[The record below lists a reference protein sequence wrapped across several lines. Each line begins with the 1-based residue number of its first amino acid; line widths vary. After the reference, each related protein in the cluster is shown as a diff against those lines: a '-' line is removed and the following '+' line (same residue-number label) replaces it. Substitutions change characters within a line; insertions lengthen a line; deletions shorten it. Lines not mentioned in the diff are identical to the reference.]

1 MNPIDRTVDLLRHS
15 HHAIG
20 LTGAGVSTHSG
31 IPDFRS
37 PGSGIWEQ
45 VDPLEVASVFA
56 FRRQPEAFFNWFR
69 PLARQL
75 HEAQPNPA
83 HQALAQLEAAGI
95 LKAVIT
101 QNIDGLHQK
110 AGSRCV
116 LEVHGNLRQATCIR
130 CYRVF
135 PTEELFE
142 TFMTD
147 GHVPHCPQCGN
158 VLKPNVILFGEQL
171 PAAVMQEA
179 QRYAS
184 RCDVML
190 VAGSS
195 LEVAPVSDLP
205 HLAQRR
211 GARVIL
217 VNLQPTHMDAQAD
230 ALFHAD
236 VVDILPQIAQACG
249 MPAPEYDQA

>member
-1 MNPIDRTVDLLRHS
+1 MNSMDRAIDLLRHS
-15 HHAIG
+15 RHAIA

-45 VDPLEVASVFA
+45 VDPLEVASIFA
-56 FRRQPEAFFNWFR
+56 FRRRPEAFFNWFR
-69 PLARQL
+69 PLARLLQ
-75 HEAQPNPA
+75 EAQPNPA

-95 LKAVIT
+95 LKAIIT

-116 LEVHGNLRQATCIR
+116 CEVHGHVRQATCIR

-135 PTEELFE
+135 PTEQFVE
-142 TFMTD
+142 TFLAN
-147 GHVPHCPQCGN
+147 GSVPRCPECDN

-171 PAAVMQEA
+171 PATAMQAA
-179 QRYAS
+179 QRHVYQ
-184 RCDVML
+184 CDVML

-195 LEVAPVSDLP
+195 LEVAPVSELP

-230 ALFHAD
+230 AAFRAD
-236 VVDILPQIAQACG
+236 VVDILPQIARACG
-249 MPAPEYDQA
+249 APTPEYA